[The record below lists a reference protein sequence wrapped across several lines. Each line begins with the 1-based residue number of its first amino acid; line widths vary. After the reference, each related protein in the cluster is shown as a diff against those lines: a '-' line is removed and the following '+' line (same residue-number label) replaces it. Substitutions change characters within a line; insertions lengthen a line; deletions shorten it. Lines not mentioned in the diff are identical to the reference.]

1 MEDYDEREDR
11 DTSPFDI
18 PLDGIADIVDLMV
31 VVAQADGRIDHVE
44 AESLVRLINTMNR
57 TVLDRK
63 ITQSIVEQSLQR
75 LRRDGAR
82 KTLER
87 VGITLGYL
95 GKLKDALG
103 LAHDVAT
110 TGKNISMLEW
120 TSLVVAG
127 RAGDLAPEEI
137 RRIIGECPER

>member
-31 VVAQADGRIDHVE
+31 VVAQADGRIDHFE
-44 AESLVRLINTMNR
+44 GESLVHLINTMNR

-63 ITQSIVEQSLQR
+63 ISQSIVEQSVQR
-75 LRRDGAR
+75 LKREGAR
-82 KTLER
+82 QTLER
-87 VGITLGYL
+87 VGMTLSYL

-110 TGKNISMLEW
+110 TGKKISMLEW

-127 RAGDLAPEEI
+127 RAGDLGPEEI
-137 RRIIGECPER
+137 RRIIGECPE